1 MTTPAELYIN
11 GIKKK
16 LRNYYAAWLP
26 SEKLQ
31 LGDVGVLNGNV
42 FSRTSTLASL
52 GISFV
57 TRPDPN
63 STPLDY
69 VSESGVS
76 IFLKGA
82 GEVST
87 QLPNIPEAKAGIGV
101 EFSKQGAF
109 VFKAPD
115 SHQPVIED
123 IRKLEQDVVRAYQ
136 SGNWRTNWAIVV
148 RLVETPTATI
158 MVSNSSQSKVEFA
171 VEGAATAGPIDFG
184 NVSLDFGLR
193 VEKGDVFKVVGGQ
206 NLTPIFQL
214 AQLKTRWFKDPTF
227 SIRAFHAGSAMDEI
241 TPALTQRD
249 QSVADALYLDL
260 IRDDVK

>member
-1 MTTPAELYIN
+1 MTTPAELYVN

-42 FSRTSTLASL
+42 FSRITTLGSC
-52 GISFV
+52 GISFT

-76 IFLKGA
+76 IFLKAA

-87 QLPNIPEAKAGIGV
+87 QLPNIPQAQAGVGV

-109 VFKAPD
+109 VFKAPV
-115 SHQPVIED
+115 SHEPAIED
-123 IRKLEQDVVRAYQ
+123 ILKLEKDVVQQYQ
-136 SGNWRTNWAIVV
+136 NGNWRTNWAIIV

-158 MVSNSSQSKVEFA
+158 MVSNSSQSRAEFA
-171 VEGAATAGPIDFG
+171 VGGSATAGPVDLG
-184 NVSLDFGLR
+184 NASLSFGLR
-193 VEKGDVFKVVGGQ
+193 AERGDVFKVVGGQ

-227 SIRAFHAGSAMDEI
+227 SIRAFHVESRGMDEI

-249 QSVADALYLDL
+249 PTVADSLYLDL
-260 IRDDVK
+260 LRD